1 MWHSWGWFIEHTSS
15 FDAPLCSLSLGL
27 SPALR
32 ALHPPTHPTA
42 IPQAQF
48 LCAARLPCLPLG
60 KEMRQCKYI
69 RPLAAPWLITLM
81 QKHGHS
87 EEERGGWREEEAGGG
102 ADQRD
107 NWMFIII
114 HATFSPALIMKVLSS
129 VLFLVVRPSRPW
141 CYFSSFEGHSFS
153 LVPVLSLSSLH
164 DCFADCVLVFFFY
177 RSAVESRPF
186 FPLNISLAAVS
197 YFRSCDKKWA
207 ATVPLWN
214 LVHYRR
220 IQIYWISQERSLNS
234 TTGTKLPACCALWQI
249 RAVTIGL

>member
-1 MWHSWGWFIEHTSS
+1 MLLYAAS
-15 FDAPLCSLSLGL
+15 CLGL

-81 QKHGHS
+81 QKHGRS
-87 EEERGGWREEEAGGG
+87 EEERRGRREEEAEGD

-114 HATFSPALIMKVLSS
+114 HATFFSSSNNESPVLCSAFGCS
-129 VLFLVVRPSRPW
+129 TVPPVVLFQQFRG
-141 CYFSSFEGHSFS
+141 SF
-153 LVPVLSLSSLH
+153 L
-164 DCFADCVLVFFFY
+164 
-177 RSAVESRPF
+177 
-186 FPLNISLAAVS
+186 FP
-197 YFRSCDKKWA
+197 RSCLISPQLA
-207 ATVPLWN
+207 RLFCR
-214 LVHYRR
+214 LCFYF
-220 IQIYWISQERSLNS
+220 IYLFFYWISPLFS
-234 TTGTKLPACCALWQI
+234 TQNLSSCCQLF
-249 RAVTIGL
+249 